1 MKKVFNEKG
10 DLVVRFASDSKDQI
24 VKWLDGVDY
33 DYAIKFAK
41 EVDCPVFVKALEFP
55 CIFIDEEE
63 KLYIPTES
71 YSERLERECEET
83 DKMFPVVKKIVDKIL
98 LINRI
103 SNMEFDYMIERKNM
117 MYEAVKKNLN
127 LASDLDIE
135 KWAASKVNGIDPGE
149 YGYGDM
155 LIMGAKAMRDGEIK
169 SIEDK

>member
-1 MKKVFNEKG
+1 MLRLLVKLVRREIKISHIVEISLKKFNIG
-10 DLVVRFASDSKDQI
+10 QSMRN
-24 VKWLDGVDY
+24 
-33 DYAIKFAK
+33 IKHM
-41 EVDCPVFVKALEFP
+41 
-55 CIFIDEEE
+55 
-63 KLYIPTES
+63 ES
-71 YSERLERECEET
+71 YSERLERECDET

-98 LINRI
+98 LINRV
-103 SNMEFDYMIERKNM
+103 SNLEFDYMIERKHL

-127 LASDLDIE
+127 LVSDLDIE